1 MWGRIRARI
10 ARGGVAGKA
19 GRGLSAPA
27 PTFLTASCPR
37 MLRASTLFRRQQGQK
52 SSSIRLGNREDS
64 DAVVR
69 GQERR
74 GLLSRH
80 QRPVAVIIIG
90 RPRRSAM
97 VVIDAC
103 GATGVGGAESLVLRN
118 NQLATRPNASM
129 APVRRWRGLDRRR
142 CRCGVRGLAR
152 AHGAANLAG
161 AGAAGDVRK
170 HLPDLL
176 DATTAIRFAAKAKI
190 DLPWRTRTRGHFA
203 RQRIQHLAVGQLI
216 TGTDD
221 HRVL

>member
-10 ARGGVAGKA
+10 ARGGVAGEA
-19 GRGLSAPA
+19 GRGRCTRSHAPHRVMPA
-27 PTFLTASCPR
+27 HVAGIHVVPSSTGPKKQLNPAGQPR
-37 MLRASTLFRRQQGQK
+37 GQ
-52 SSSIRLGNREDS
+52 RCG
-64 DAVVR
+64 VR

-90 RPRRSAM
+90 RPRRIAI

-103 GATGVGGAESLVLRN
+103 GATGVGGAEPLVLRN

-142 CRCGVRGLAR
+142 CCCGVRGLAR
-152 AHGAANLAG
+152 AHGAADLAG
-161 AGAAGDVRK
+161 AGAAGDVGK
-170 HLPDLL
+170 HLADLL
-176 DATTAIRFAAKAKI
+176 DATPTIRFAAKAKI